1 MRNKYPDD
9 ITIVLVIV
17 CVLAAGALVGLV
29 AIESGLPDVV
39 KILLNIGGG
48 NE

>member
-17 CVLAAGALVGLV
+17 CVLAACGLVGLV
-29 AIESGLPDVV
+29 AIESGLPEVV
-39 KILLNIGGG
+39 KILIGVG
-48 NE
+48 